1 MLTKIELENFKCFK
15 ERIAFPLGKLNLL
28 TGINGRGKSTLL
40 QSLLLMRQSIE
51 HNDSASQ
58 IVLNGSCVNLGQF
71 TDIKNSSVS
80 RNESIK
86 FKYFYEDE
94 HFLMPNQEFIIKLH
108 GYAEYDFK
116 ENFEDDM
123 VAQISNITFYD
134 KNIINQNNV
143 LSKYEF
149 EGVYKKNEDSNILNI
164 DRFDFIEV
172 KQGSFVDK
180 SGKQYEQKGSCRL
193 QNLLP
198 FYGQGYDINTPKK
211 YKLTL
216 DIFSLHKSLHFYKI
230 HYISAGRLGAEE
242 YYFKSTL
249 NKFPNVGAKGEF
261 TANLLDKKKDYLINE
276 KLSLGEDANTLYTQT
291 QEWLNLI
298 FDGAKLEIPNSNSN
312 ILEILINTS
321 NSKERYKLSNVGFG
335 YYCVLPIIVSALIA
349 QPGEILIVENP
360 EAHLHP
366 KAQSKLAQFLAK
378 VSSCGVQV
386 FIESHSDH
394 ILNALRIAIL
404 DEIITPEELSI
415 LYFQQNPEQSVVR
428 IPVQPDGGIEEWP
441 EGFFDQMD
449 KDFSRLFGI

>member
-28 TGINGRGKSTLL
+28 TGLNGRGKSTLL

-71 TDIKNSSVS
+71 TDIKNSNVS

-86 FKYFYEDE
+86 FTYFYEDE
-94 HFLMPNQEFIIKLH
+94 HFLIPNQEFIFKLN
-108 GYAEYDFK
+108 GYAEYNFK

-123 VAQISNITFYD
+123 VAQISNITFSD

-143 LSKYEF
+143 LSEYEF

-180 SGKQYEQKGSCRL
+180 SGKNYEQKGSCRL

-198 FYGQGYDINTPKK
+198 FYGQGYDINTTKK

-216 DIFSLHKSLHFYKI
+216 DVVSLHKSLYFYKI
-230 HYISAGRLGAEE
+230 HYISAGRLGAEQ

-261 TANLLDKKKDYLINE
+261 TANLLDKKKDYLITN
-276 KLSLGEDANTLYTQT
+276 LNINFSL
-291 QEWLNLI
+291 
-298 FDGAKLEIPNSNSN
+298 
-312 ILEILINTS
+312 
-321 NSKERYKLSNVGFG
+321 
-335 YYCVLPIIVSALIA
+335 
-349 QPGEILIVENP
+349 
-360 EAHLHP
+360 
-366 KAQSKLAQFLAK
+366 
-378 VSSCGVQV
+378 
-386 FIESHSDH
+386 
-394 ILNALRIAIL
+394 
-404 DEIITPEELSI
+404 
-415 LYFQQNPEQSVVR
+415 
-428 IPVQPDGGIEEWP
+428 
-441 EGFFDQMD
+441 
-449 KDFSRLFGI
+449 